1 MRVLIKNIVFRTLT
15 VSNFLSALGS
25 YIYNIVFIIYATTLP
40 YSHIAVF
47 IANIITIIPMVFTFW
62 IGVKADKT
70 RRKTR
75 NLIIIGFI
83 QSLLFTIVALLMTNQ
98 TFLVFAFM
106 GFLNVVS
113 DILSDYKNGLR
124 LPIMQKNIESEK
136 LYEAYSFSQF
146 IGYLSSIAGQALGVW
161 LLTTSGNN
169 YAFVA
174 LINAISFLLSSVV
187 LLKNR
192 QKLRHDV
199 VEASEA
205 GVSLMKQFRV
215 MYTSMTETF
224 KKTDHVSFVKLLL
237 SILTLNAIG
246 GAINSIY
253 HFYLMDHQLFHF
265 HYGQSLVIVDTV
277 TIIGAMLGNLTPKDY
292 FSRLSISKL
301 AQTQGIAF
309 LLVGASNALQLP
321 AIIGVLCL
329 AFAAYIMGKATPKL
343 DALLM
348 ENLPSDMLAQS
359 NNFLGLL
366 FSLSLPVGVFIFS
379 FLALYNMTLC
389 WILFMVLSLAA
400 LTLSTSSTRG

>member
-321 AIIGVLCL
+321 AIIGGLCL

-359 NNFLGLL
+359 NSFLGLL

-379 FLALYNMTLC
+379 FLALHSMILC
-389 WILFMVLSLAA
+389 WISFIVLSLAA
-400 LTLSTSSTRG
+400 LAFTHAK

>member
-1 MRVLIKNIVFRTLT
+1 MRGLIKNVVFRTLT

-70 RRKTR
+70 KRKTR
-75 NLIIIGFI
+75 NLIVIGFI
-83 QSLLFTIVALLMTNQ
+83 QSLLFTLVALLMTNQ
-98 TFLVFAFM
+98 TFLVFAFV

-136 LYEAYSFSQF
+136 LYEAYSFAQF

-192 QKLRHDV
+192 Q
-199 VEASEA
+199 S
-205 GVSLMKQFRV
+205 
-215 MYTSMTETF
+215 
-224 KKTDHVSFVKLLL
+224 
-237 SILTLNAIG
+237 
-246 GAINSIY
+246 
-253 HFYLMDHQLFHF
+253 
-265 HYGQSLVIVDTV
+265 
-277 TIIGAMLGNLTPKDY
+277 
-292 FSRLSISKL
+292 
-301 AQTQGIAF
+301 
-309 LLVGASNALQLP
+309 
-321 AIIGVLCL
+321 
-329 AFAAYIMGKATPKL
+329 
-343 DALLM
+343 
-348 ENLPSDMLAQS
+348 
-359 NNFLGLL
+359 
-366 FSLSLPVGVFIFS
+366 
-379 FLALYNMTLC
+379 
-389 WILFMVLSLAA
+389 
-400 LTLSTSSTRG
+400 

>member
-1 MRVLIKNIVFRTLT
+1 
-15 VSNFLSALGS
+15 
-25 YIYNIVFIIYATTLP
+25 
-40 YSHIAVF
+40 AVF

-70 RRKTR
+70 KRKTR
-75 NLIIIGFI
+75 NLIVIGFI
-83 QSLLFTIVALLMTNQ
+83 QSLLFTLVALLMTNQ
-98 TFLVFAFM
+98 TFLVFAFV

-136 LYEAYSFSQF
+136 LYEAYSFAQF

-205 GVSLMKQFRV
+205 GVSLMKQFKV
-215 MYTSMTETF
+215 MYTRMTETF
-224 KKTDHVSFVKLLL
+224 KKIDHISFVMLLL

-265 HYGQSLVIVDTV
+265 HYGQSLVIVDAV

-301 AQTQGIAF
+301 VQTQGIAF
-309 LLVGASNALQLP
+309 LLVGVSNALQLP

-400 LTLSTSSTRG
+400 LALSTSSTRG